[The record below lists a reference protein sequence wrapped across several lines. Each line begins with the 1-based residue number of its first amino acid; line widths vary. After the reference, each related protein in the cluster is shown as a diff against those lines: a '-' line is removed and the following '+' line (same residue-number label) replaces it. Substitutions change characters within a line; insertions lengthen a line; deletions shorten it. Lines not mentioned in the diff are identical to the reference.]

1 MKKIFNLLL
10 TALVCLGA
18 LASCTP
24 DYVAGPMARNIT
36 VSPDNQKVAAA
47 GETFDVTVTADGAW
61 AASTPE
67 WISVEPAAGEG
78 NATVKVT
85 VASNEGAARTENVGF
100 YSAVGDVSN
109 TGIDLESTP
118 LANLAVTQATG
129 GGSGGG
135 DAESITIAELLEK
148 GENTDSYLITGT
160 ITRVVNTTY
169 GNFDLT
175 DETGT
180 IYVYGLLNEELEEK
194 VCFTEKG
201 LAMGDVLTI
210 VSNEFIQY
218 SGTWE
223 IKNAVYVNHSK
234 SVIALDSDYAYIEK
248 EGGDFD
254 IVATVKGADIKADYT
269 ADWITYNGA
278 TKDGEKVTLSFSV
291 LENAGVPRTETIK
304 VATTTTAGETTTVD
318 FKVEQD
324 GSIPT
329 KTVAEVL
336 AAADDENSFYRV
348 TGYISKV
355 NNLEKGR
362 FDITDATGTI
372 YAYNTRVAKEST
384 ASTNVTT
391 LGIDE
396 GDVVT
401 IIGYK
406 TSYNSTLEIVGYV
419 ESFYKVEPISVA
431 DFLTKEVSTD
441 NWYRLTGTVKNI
453 ANTAYGNFDIV
464 DETGSVY
471 VYGVLTGL
479 GGEKKKFDTLGV
491 EENDIITIVGNRAAY
506 NDTEQVGNAW
516 YVKHEKGAAPEPEP
530 EPEITD
536 ITVAELLAAPDDK
549 TVNYRVT
556 GYISNVNNLAKGR
569 FDITDATGT
578 IYAYNTRVAEASD
591 ASIDVTT
598 LGIDAGDVV
607 TIVGYKTSWNGT
619 LEVVGYVES
628 FYKVEEISV
637 ADFLAKEVSADNWY
651 RLTGKVETI
660 KSIDYGNFNLT
671 DETGSVYVY
680 GVLTGL
686 KGEKKQFSTLG
697 VEEGDVIT
705 IVGNR
710 AEYKGTSQVGNAWYV
725 KHEKGTTPA
734 PEPEPENPDETG
746 FTLTYSQLPTAYP
759 TEAATFV
766 QDGYVF
772 NVLYVANYGKN
783 MQFKK
788 SVGAF
793 ISNKTEMPSEIKTIT
808 LTNKEGQT
816 PNFGSLKVYAGA
828 AENPEGE
835 AIEGVVSDDGNVM
848 TVSVP
853 AGCKYFKVL
862 NGSKTVY
869 LDNVRIGF

>member
-1 MKKIFNLLL
+1 MKRIFNLLL

-18 LASCTP
+18 LASCTL

-67 WISVEPAAGEG
+67 WISVEPANGEG

-85 VASNEGAARTENVGF
+85 VAPNEGTARTENVGF
-100 YSAVGDVSN
+100 YSAVGDVSS
-109 TGIDLESTP
+109 TSTDLEGTP
-118 LANLAVTQATG
+118 LATLAVTQAAG
-129 GGSGGG
+129 GGSSSG
-135 DAESITIAELLEK
+135 DAEAITIAELLAK

-180 IYVYGLLNEELEEK
+180 IYVYGLLNEELEEQ
-194 VCFTEKG
+194 VCFAEKG
-201 LAMGDVLTI
+201 LAMGDVLTV
-210 VSNEFIQY
+210 VSNEFTQY
-218 SGTWE
+218 NGTWE

-248 EGGDFD
+248 EGGNFD
-254 IVATVKGADIKADYT
+254 IVATVKGTDVKADYT

-278 TKDGEKVTLSFSV
+278 TKDGDKVTLSFSV
-291 LENAGVPRTETIK
+291 PENAGVPRTETIK
-304 VATTTTAGETTTVD
+304 VATTTAAGETTTVD

-336 AAADDENSFYRV
+336 AAPDDKTVNYRV
-348 TGYISKV
+348 TGYISKASS
-355 NNLEKGR
+355 LEKGR
-362 FDITDATGTI
+362 VYITDATGTI
-372 YAYNTRVAKEST
+372 YAYNTRVAKESD
-384 ASTNVTT
+384 ASTNLTT
-391 LGIDE
+391 LGIAE

-406 TSYNSTLEIVGYV
+406 TSYNGTLELVGYV
-419 ESFYKVEPISVA
+419 EDFYKVEAISVA
-431 DFLTKEVSTD
+431 DFLAKEASTD
-441 NWYRLTGTVKNI
+441 KWYRLTGSVNNIKN
-453 ANTAYGNFDIV
+453 ADYGNFDLT
-464 DETGSVY
+464 DESGSVY

-479 GGEKKKFDTLGV
+479 NGEKKQFSTLGV
-491 EENDIITIVGNRAAY
+491 EEYDTITIVGNRAEFQGSA
-506 NDTEQVGNAW
+506 QVGNAW
-516 YVKHEKGAAPEPEP
+516 YVSHEKSEPAP

-536 ITVAELLAAPDDK
+536 MTVAELLAAPDDK

-556 GYISNVNNLAKGR
+556 GYISKVNNLAKGR

-598 LGIDAGDVV
+598 LGIAAGDVV
-607 TIVGYKTSWNGT
+607 TIIGYKTSYNGT
-619 LEVVGYVES
+619 LELVGYVED
-628 FYKVEEISV
+628 FYKVEAISV
-637 ADFLAKEVSADNWY
+637 ADFLAKEASTDKWY
-651 RLTGKVETI
+651 RLTGSVNNI
-660 KSIDYGNFNLT
+660 KNADYGNFDLT
-671 DETGSVYVY
+671 DESGSVYVY

-686 KGEKKQFSTLG
+686 NGEKKQFSTLG

-710 AEYKGTSQVGNAWYV
+710 AEFKGSAQVGNAWYV
-725 KHEKGTTPA
+725 SHEKGTTPE
-734 PEPEPENPDETG
+734 PEPEPEPEPSDGLTITTADG
-746 FTLTYSQLPTAYP
+746 FPTKYP
-759 TEAATFV
+759 TEAATFA
-766 QDGYVF
+766 QDGYEF
-772 NVLYVANYGKN
+772 NVLYVANYGKG

-788 SVGAF
+788 GVGAF
-793 ISNKTEMPSEIKTIT
+793 ISNKTAMPSEIKTIT

-828 AENPEGE
+828 AENPEGD
-835 AIEGVVSDDGNVM
+835 ALEGVVSEDGNVM
-848 TVSVP
+848 TVTVP

-862 NGSKTVY
+862 NDNKTIY